1 MGRTLP
7 ATDLRFV
14 GPQPAS
20 LDLRF
25 GSVTGGADVYIDLT
39 LTATLVSS
47 PLVASL
53 SLGQDNAVNRSPK
66 LWQAASWQ
74 EAGDLST
81 TTAAPHRQA
90 LKTSPAV
97 TVPLPA
103 GLALPVNRAAA
114 WDKLTRQAPG
124 TAAGW
129 GEAAPI
135 AAVDGVLWAN
145 LETRLRPG
153 LRAIFA
159 DATALG
165 TASASPWKTLA
176 RHRRPAP
183 VLPWGEGRPLGLRP
197 VLPHNR
203 GRRLGR
209 SPVLPWG
216 EGRLPGPGISP
227 RPGLVVPTTPPC
239 YQPLPGA
246 IHLRFVGLQ
255 PASLD
260 LRFACPNAG
269 GQPALIVVPVQRVY
283 MQTNTVTLVLADT
296 GQPIP
301 ARNLRLS
308 IDADSWCWGWSA
320 SVPATYLTTLQAAIG
335 DLVEL
340 IATVNGTPFRLAV
353 ERLQRDRRFG
363 DASLSI
369 SGRGRAAFLA
379 DPYADTVSR
388 YNTGAMTAQQ
398 LMAAALTVNGVSY
411 GWSLDWRITDWL
423 VPAGVWSHTGSAM
436 EACLTIADAAG
447 AYIQA
452 HRTDQTLI
460 ILPRYP
466 VAPWNWPGLTPDI
479 DLPEDVCTTEG
490 VEWLD
495 KPQYNTVFVS
505 GQQGGILAHVT
516 RGGTAGDKAAPMVTD
531 PLITHSDA
539 GLQRGT
545 RILSDAGRQKL
556 ITLNLPV
563 LNATGVIEPGKLVR
577 YTENG
582 TQHLGL
588 TRSVDVNFDFPAVH
602 QTIQVETH
610 VL

>member
-1 MGRTLP
+1 M
-7 ATDLRFV
+7 TDLLFQA
-14 GPQPAS
+14 PQPAS

-25 GSVTGGADVYIDLT
+25 GNVYGGADVYIDLT
-39 LTATLVSS
+39 LTASLVSS
-47 PLVASL
+47 PLVGRLVAEF
-53 SLGQDNAVNRSPK
+53 DNAVNRAPK
-66 LWQAASWQ
+66 LWQGTGWQPTEPHAS
-74 EAGDLST
+74 AV
-81 TTAAPHRQA
+81 AAPHRQA
-90 LKTSPAV
+90 AAAAATVAQPLDAA
-97 TVPLPA
+97 VPLSVDRSA
-103 GLALPVNRAAA
+103 G
-114 WDKLTRQAPG
+114 WDKLTHQAPA
-124 TAAGW
+124 TAAAW

-135 AAVDGVLWAN
+135 AAVDGILWAN

-153 LRAIFA
+153 LLAIFA
-159 DATALG
+159 HAAPLATA
-165 TASASPWKTLA
+165 AASPWKILA
-176 RHRRPAP
+176 RHRRPNP
-183 VLPWGEGRPLGLRP
+183 LLPWGEGRRLGLRP
-197 VLPHNR
+197 VLSHNR

-216 EGRLPGPGISP
+216 DGRVPGPGISP
-227 RPGLVVPTTPPC
+227 PPGIVIPSQPPC
-239 YQPLPGA
+239 YQPIAGQA
-246 IHLRFVGLQ
+246 ILIFRGEQ

-269 GQPALIVVPVQRVY
+269 GQPALIVVPVRRVY

-363 DASLSI
+363 DASLAI

-379 DPYADTVSR
+379 DPYADVVSR
-388 YNTGAMTAQQ
+388 YNTGDMTAQQ
-398 LMAAALTVNGVSY
+398 LMADALTVNGVSN

-423 VPAGVWSHTGSAM
+423 VPAGIWSHTGSAM

-460 ILPRYP
+460 VLPRYP

-479 DLPEDVCTTEG
+479 DLPEDVCTTEA

-516 RGGTAGDKAAPMVTD
+516 RGGTAGDKAAPMITD
-531 PLITHSDA
+531 ALITHPDA
-539 GLQRGT
+539 GQQRGT
-545 RILSDAGRQKL
+545 RILSDTGRQKL

-588 TRSVDVNFDFPAVH
+588 TRSVDVNFDFPTVH